1 VRPRFDPFNEGQPG
15 GGLFGVYGVEPP
27 AGLFENL
34 DVLAKGDQL
43 GQLGQA
49 AALQRLIVELGAE
62 LGAKQQVV
70 YPAVLDNP
78 V

>member
-1 VRPRFDPFNEGQPG
+1 MRPRFDPFNEGQPG

-27 AGLFENL
+27 AGLLENL

-43 GQLGQA
+43 GQLVQLLPLVG
-49 AALQRLIVELGAE
+49 LIVELGGE
-62 LGAKQQVV
+62 SGAKQQVV